1 MFFFLLLL
9 LGYFSHSDF
18 FTLLTSE
25 PMSRAAG
32 AAAAGA
38 ADEADDDED
47 EEEEED
53 EAEAEEIDDEDG
65 AEDEDV
71 EEGPANPIVVS
82 PAIAAAGRFSPPL
95 AGPKPIV
102 VIPACGRFAVLTFSR
117 AASAK
122 SLPRCLISSAVCAG
136 LFFLFFF

>member
-32 AAAAGA
+32 AAGAGA
-38 ADEADDDED
+38 ADEADDDD